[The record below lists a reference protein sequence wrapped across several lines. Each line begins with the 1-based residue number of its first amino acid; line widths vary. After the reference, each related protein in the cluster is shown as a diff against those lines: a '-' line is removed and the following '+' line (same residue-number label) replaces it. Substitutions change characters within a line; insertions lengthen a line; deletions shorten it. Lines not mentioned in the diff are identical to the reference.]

1 MDENKEEI
9 KEEMLIDEA
18 EAKKQFLE
26 ELKNKNKEEQKR
38 LIEEEEAKLAAAKA
52 AEEAKLAAEAKA
64 LEEAKALA
72 YKSEETDVVVAED
85 KSAAVVVNEVEKPH
99 TKFSCNSLKAAVVD
113 TAVVGIVSI
122 AGVGL
127 LDLILRLI
135 FGYYVVDYKGFFI
148 IFMIVLLIL
157 YPVIM
162 ENTKVKETLGQKLSK
177 KEVQER
183 KE

>member
-9 KEEMLIDEA
+9 KEEMLIDEV

-26 ELKNKNKEEQKR
+26 ELKNKNKEEQKK
-38 LIEEEEAKLAAAKA
+38 LIAQEEAKLAAAKA
-52 AEEAKLAAEAKA
+52 AEEAKLAEEAKV

-85 KSAAVVVNEVEKPH
+85 KSIVVNEVEKPH
-99 TKFSCNSLKAAVVD
+99 TKFSCNSLKASVVD
-113 TAVVGIVSI
+113 TVVVGVVSI

>member
-1 MDENKEEI
+1 MDDNKEEI

-72 YKSEETDVVVAED
+72 YKSEETDVVIAED
-85 KSAAVVVNEVEKPH
+85 ESVAVIEGEKPH
-99 TKFSCNSLKAAVVD
+99 TKFSCNCLKAAVVD

-148 IFMIVLLIL
+148 IFMIVLFIL